1 MSEKRKSLHH
11 LEAIM
16 RVLVY
21 IEEHL
26 DGPLGL
32 EELARVAHISSFHF
46 HRIFRAVMGETLQ
59 AYVKRLRLEAAQGML
74 RYSDRPIIEIG
85 LEVGY
90 QSHAGFSKIFKQLI
104 GLSPS
109 RYREHMRPMVETLI
123 ERTQTH
129 AKMKVEYVAR
139 KEEEVLFVRRTGNY
153 QKTPHEAFEALT
165 TFLESE
171 RRLGQAKAFYGMGL
185 DDPHIVEVGKLR
197 FDACVS
203 LLEKAVP
210 KGEVGKKTLL
220 GGPYALFIHKGPYHL
235 LESSLAEIF
244 QYWYSNSGK
253 ELADAQPIFE
263 YLELF
268 NDAIPE
274 TDRVTK
280 IYLPLKF

>member
-1 MSEKRKSLHH
+1 MNH

-46 HRIFRAVMGETLQ
+46 HRIFRAVIGQTLQ

-90 QSHAGFSKIFKQLI
+90 QSHAAFSKMFRRLI

-109 RYREHMRPMVETLI
+109 RYRERMHPLVEALI
-123 ERTQTH
+123 KRTQTNEDT
-129 AKMKVEYVAR
+129 MKAEYITR
-139 KEEEVLFVRRTGNY
+139 NEEEVLFVRRTGDY
-153 QKTPHEAFEALT
+153 QKTPQEAFEALKS
-165 TFLESE
+165 FLKSE
-171 RRLGQAKAFYGMGL
+171 RRLGQAKAFYGIGL
-185 DDPHIVEVGKLR
+185 DDPNIVEVGKLR

-203 LLEKAVP
+203 LTEKSVP

-220 GGPYALFIHKGPYHL
+220 GGPYALFVHKGPYSL
-235 LESSLAEIF
+235 LEKSLTDIF
-244 QYWYSNSGK
+244 QYWYPNSGK

-268 NDAIPE
+268 NDAIPAAE
-274 TDRVTK
+274 RITN
-280 IYLPLKF
+280 IYLPLK